1 MNTTDKKTL
10 ANAMTKCLIVVSAF
24 FLGFYCSAC
33 VFLGMVT
40 SSTSNAD
47 SLRALEALCYLSY
60 AKNDSME
67 SVKERA
73 IKTVASIY
81 EDQLMAK
88 ESNYIYK
95 KLYYSVELVAK
106 IEKNE
111 EEFPDLKAALEI
123 SRQEAR
129 RQQGN

>member
-1 MNTTDKKTL
+1 MNTTDKKIL
-10 ANAMTKCLIVVSAF
+10 AKAMTNSLIVVSAF
-24 FLGFYCSAC
+24 FLGFYLSAC
-33 VFLGMVT
+33 VFWGMVT

-60 AKNDSME
+60 AKTDSTE

-73 IKTVASIY
+73 IKTVATIY
-81 EDQLMAK
+81 EAQLMAK

-95 KLYYSVELVAK
+95 KLYYSAELVAK

-111 EEFPDLKAALEI
+111 EEFPDLKTALEI
-123 SRQEAR
+123 SRQNAR
-129 RQQGN
+129 RQHGK

>member
-10 ANAMTKCLIVVSAF
+10 AKAMTNCLIIVSAF
-24 FLGFYCSAC
+24 FLGFYLSAC
-33 VFLGMVT
+33 VFWGMAT
-40 SSTSNAD
+40 CSISNAD

-73 IKTVASIY
+73 IKTASSIY

-95 KLYYSVELVAK
+95 KLYYSAELVAK

-123 SRQEAR
+123 SRQKAR
-129 RQQGN
+129 RQHGN